1 MKRIYIILMLLL
13 SGVMTYATDVKTLA
27 EEATKMYQEG
37 VYQKAI
43 DLYNEMLSDDME
55 SATVYY
61 NLGNCYYKQG
71 ETAKAI
77 LNYERALLL
86 HPGDNDIK
94 YNLTM
99 AQKATVDNIKVLP
112 ELFLVRWYNAFVTA
126 FTADQW
132 AYVSVI
138 LFIGFLIMAALFFHA
153 TSISLKKSWFTL
165 GIIMLLVSVMTIF
178 FALKQYHRVT
188 DRDSGIIMTPSVVV
202 RGAPDNSGTE
212 LFVIHEG
219 LKVQVIGTLGDW
231 YNVRLAD
238 GNEGWIAKTD
248 LEKI

>member
-13 SGVMTYATDVKTLA
+13 SGVVTYATDVKTLA

-37 VYQKAI
+37 DYQKAI

-71 ETAKAI
+71 EIAKAI

-178 FALKQYHRVT
+178 FALKQYHRMT

-212 LFVIHEG
+212 LFVIC
-219 LKVQVIGTLGDW
+219 LLYTSDA
-231 YNVRLAD
+231 AD
-238 GNEGWIAKTD
+238 D
-248 LEKI
+248 

>member
-37 VYQKAI
+37 DYQKAI

-71 ETAKAI
+71 EIAKAI

-132 AYVSVI
+132 AYVCY
-138 LFIGFLIMAALFFHA
+138 
-153 TSISLKKSWFTL
+153 SIYRISDH
-165 GIIMLLVSVMTIF
+165 G
-178 FALKQYHRVT
+178 
-188 DRDSGIIMTPSVVV
+188 SVVLSCNINIFKEKLVHFRDNHAVGV
-202 RGAPDNSGTE
+202 RDDHFLCFETISPDDRQG
-212 LFVIHEG
+212 
-219 LKVQVIGTLGDW
+219 
-231 YNVRLAD
+231 
-238 GNEGWIAKTD
+238 
-248 LEKI
+248 

>member
-13 SGVMTYATDVKTLA
+13 SGVVTYATDVKTLA

-37 VYQKAI
+37 DYQKAI

-71 ETAKAI
+71 EIAKAI

-112 ELFLVRWYNAFVTA
+112 GTGN
-126 FTADQW
+126 
-132 AYVSVI
+132 
-138 LFIGFLIMAALFFHA
+138 
-153 TSISLKKSWFTL
+153 
-165 GIIMLLVSVMTIF
+165 
-178 FALKQYHRVT
+178 
-188 DRDSGIIMTPSVVV
+188 DS
-202 RGAPDNSGTE
+202 
-212 LFVIHEG
+212 
-219 LKVQVIGTLGDW
+219 
-231 YNVRLAD
+231 
-238 GNEGWIAKTD
+238 
-248 LEKI
+248 

>member
-13 SGVMTYATDVKTLA
+13 SGVVTYATDVKTLA

-37 VYQKAI
+37 DYQKAI

-112 ELFLVRWYNAFVTA
+112 
-126 FTADQW
+126 
-132 AYVSVI
+132 
-138 LFIGFLIMAALFFHA
+138 
-153 TSISLKKSWFTL
+153 
-165 GIIMLLVSVMTIF
+165 
-178 FALKQYHRVT
+178 
-188 DRDSGIIMTPSVVV
+188 
-202 RGAPDNSGTE
+202 
-212 LFVIHEG
+212 
-219 LKVQVIGTLGDW
+219 
-231 YNVRLAD
+231 
-238 GNEGWIAKTD
+238 
-248 LEKI
+248 

>member
-1 MKRIYIILMLLL
+1 MKKIYSILFFFCLTAVVWGQELLNQANQ
-13 SGVMTYATDVKTLA
+13 SYSREDYKKAA
-27 EEATKMYQEG
+27 ELYEKALQDEG
-37 VYQKAI
+37 I
-43 DLYNEMLSDDME
+43 SSDL
-55 SATVYY
+55 YY
-61 NLGNCYYKQG
+61 NLGNAYYKDKQY
-71 ETAKAI
+71 AKAI

-112 ELFLVRWYNAFVTA
+112 ELFLVRWYNAFVPA

-132 AYVSVI
+132 GNLTVI

-178 FALKQYHRVT
+178 FALKQYHRMT